1 MPVLLAYGLLA
12 VTPALALLGAG
23 KLLER
28 WARADRPVRTR
39 RGAAAPSGPGLER
52 LVADLRRL
60 EADYR
65 RIADS
70 DLPGRV
76 ARMRTVTLAYDDVLR
91 ACCRAVGLDEPETP
105 LSSLERLHTEAALA
119 QQGVTW

>member
-1 MPVLLAYGLLA
+1 MPVLVAYALLA
-12 VTPALALLGAG
+12 VTPALALFAAG
-23 KLLER
+23 RLLER
-28 WARADRPVRTR
+28 WARSHGR
-39 RGAAAPSGPGLER
+39 RRRRASAPPAAPSLER

-76 ARMRTVTLAYDDVLR
+76 ARMRTVTMAYDDVLR
-91 ACCRAVGLDEPETP
+91 ACCRAVGLDEPATP
-105 LSSLERLHTEAALA
+105 LSSLDRLHTEAALA
-119 QQGVTW
+119 QQGLTW

>member
-1 MPVLLAYGLLA
+1 VPALLVYAVLA
-12 VTPALALLGAG
+12 VTPALALLAAG
-23 KLLER
+23 HALER
-28 WARADRPVRTR
+28 WCHRHPA
-39 RGAAAPSGPGLER
+39 SGPAQPTGDSLER

-65 RIADS
+65 RIAGS

-76 ARMRTVTLAYDDVLR
+76 SRMRTVARAYDERLR
-91 ACCRAVGLDEPETP
+91 DCCYAVGLPEPGVP
-105 LSSLERLHTEAALA
+105 LSSVDRLHTEAALA